1 VPKCKI
7 ILSFKRIK
15 INLHEK
21 IKLTINLLKNHHE
34 IIIFLTKY
42 EKYSQFQFFFCNKLV
57 GLSFLN
63 KSSFVSLNKNIYL
76 KDIFKNDIKY
86 KNKLKIIRL

>member
-21 IKLTINLLKNHHE
+21 IKLKINLLKNHHE
-34 IIIFLTKY
+34 IIFLKQNM
-42 EKYSQFQFFFCNKLV
+42 KNILNFNFFCNKLV

>member
-21 IKLTINLLKNHHE
+21 IKLKINLLKNHHE

-42 EKYSQFQFFFCNKLV
+42 EKYSQFQFFFAINWLV
-57 GLSFLN
+57 
-63 KSSFVSLNKNIYL
+63 
-76 KDIFKNDIKY
+76 
-86 KNKLKIIRL
+86 